1 MEQLADL
8 KEELKNWEAEDSDD
22 VNNLLHRYFESTQLL
37 EWCDIADEARVA
49 YELMFDEVCEE
60 YSPLDALIT
69 GAAAQS
75 ANGVWQAVANALGLN
90 RHVLESTLEPW
101 YMPELHG
108 PRKVLTLDEFKAA
121 YEKEHACYKEHGL
134 LGKL

>member
-37 EWCDIADEARVA
+37 DWCDIADEARVA
-49 YELMFDEVCEE
+49 YELMFEEVCEE
-60 YSPLDALIT
+60 DSPIDALIT
-69 GAAAQS
+69 GAAAQA

-90 RHVLESTLEPW
+90 SSVLQSTLEPW
-101 YMPELHG
+101 YMTDLHA
-108 PRKVLTLDEFKAA
+108 PRKTLTLDEFKAQ
-121 YEKEHACYKEHGL
+121 YEEEHAWYKEHGL
-134 LGKL
+134 LEKL

>member
-37 EWCDIADEARVA
+37 DWCDIADEARVA

-60 YSPLDALIT
+60 DSPLDALIT
-69 GAAAQS
+69 GAAAQA

-90 RHVLESTLEPW
+90 SSVLQSTLEPW
-101 YMPELHG
+101 YMPDLHG
-108 PRKVLTLDEFKAA
+108 PRKALTLDEFKTQ
-121 YEKEHACYKEHGL
+121 YEKEHAWYKKHGL
-134 LGKL
+134 LEKS

>member
-37 EWCDIADEARVA
+37 DWCEIADEARVA

-60 YSPLDALIT
+60 YSPLDALVS
-69 GAAAQS
+69 GAAAQ
-75 ANGVWQAVANALGLN
+75 AAHGVWKAVADALGLN
-90 RHVLESTLEPW
+90 RHVLESTLEDW
-101 YMPELHG
+101 YMAKLHE

-121 YEKEHACYKEHGL
+121 YEQDYAWYKEHGL
-134 LGKL
+134 LEKN